1 MKSFIGFTG
10 SLALI
15 AALTACTAGSGT
27 NPPPPPVPPPPPPGG
42 TIASVTLIPS
52 TNFNL
57 GIGSKFT
64 FAALAKDASGNKV
77 NTSPTWNSSDPSK
90 ASINSAGQLEGLA
103 AGTTQ
108 VAATAGGKTSAP
120 LTVTVVSNPG
130 GIASISYDILPS
142 FVDVGTPLTLKA
154 TARNAS
160 GSPIAGVTLAFYSER
175 PEVATVEPN
184 TGVVTLIAPGQLSMN
199 ASLPVLGSRTP
210 GFNVTSP
217 SQVLS
222 KICINS
228 STCQSPYMGSLGSIE
243 SAFAIPFDAQ
253 NILMNPDKLS
263 FSWSS
268 SSPAVVQVT
277 PQSAGSARAEFKY
290 LAKGSSTV
298 TAVSGGVTGT
308 LVVNV
313 P

>member
-1 MKSFIGFTG
+1 MKSIKLTA
-10 SLALI
+10 SLALVI
-15 AALTACTAGSGT
+15 ATLTACTSGGGT
-27 NPPPPPVPPPPPPGG
+27 NPPPPPPPPAGNV
-42 TIASVTLIPS
+42 ASVTLAPS

-57 GIGSKFT
+57 GIGSKFG
-64 FAALAKDASGNKV
+64 FAALPKDASGNKV
-77 NTSPTWNSSDPSK
+77 SASATWNSSDPTK
-90 ASINSAGQLEGLA
+90 ASINTAGQLEGLA

-108 VAATAGGKTSAP
+108 VTATAGGKTSTP

-130 GIASISYDILPS
+130 GIARISYDILPF
-142 FVDVGTPLTLKA
+142 FVEVGTPLTLKA
-154 TARNAS
+154 TARDAS
-160 GSPIAGVTLAFYSER
+160 NNPIAGVTFAFFSEK

-199 ASLPVLGSRTP
+199 ASLPVLGSRTAN
-210 GFNVTSP
+210 FNVTSP

-228 STCQSPYMGSLGSIE
+228 SACQSPYNGGSVGSIE
-243 SAFAIPFDAQ
+243 SASAIPFDAQ

-263 FSWSS
+263 FSWTS

-290 LAKGSSTV
+290 LAKGSSTI
-298 TAVSGGVTGT
+298 TATSGGVTGT